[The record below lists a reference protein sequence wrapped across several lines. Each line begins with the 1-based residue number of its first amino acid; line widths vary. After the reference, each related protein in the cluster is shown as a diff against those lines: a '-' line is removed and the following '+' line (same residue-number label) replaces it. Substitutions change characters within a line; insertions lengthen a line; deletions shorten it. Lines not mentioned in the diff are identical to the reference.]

1 MLYGAEISHVTRA
14 MDLGTYIVPFMSSVV
29 VYKGPKGPWFPVDVH
44 HGCMRYV

>member
-1 MLYGAEISHVTRA
+1 MLYGAEIYHVTRA

-29 VYKGPKGPWFPVDVH
+29 VYKGPWYPLDAH

>member
-1 MLYGAEISHVTRA
+1 MLYGAEISLVASA

-29 VYKGPKGPWFPVDVH
+29 VYKGPWFPVDDH